1 MTERSEVY
9 VNFVPLAHVEPVKRK
24 VLYVTSGV
32 CHFFNSQ
39 HLLYKLSRGARAFY
53 DFLCEVMNN
62 DNNVTIDVELKM
74 KFVRHFTAITG
85 AAPVVE
91 SLPKCIKTLESLGLI
106 ISMGTMRSGF
116 FCVNPKYAFKGSK
129 AKRLTLLR
137 VLIESRGRDGLPLH
151 GLIDLSE
158 SIFLLP
164 TNKLIAS

>member
-1 MTERSEVY
+1 MSEKSKVN

-39 HLLYKLSRGARAFY
+39 HLLYKLSRSARAFY

-62 DNNVTIDVELKM
+62 DNNVTIDGELKM
-74 KFVRHFTAITG
+74 KFVHHLSEITG
-85 AAPVVE
+85 SAPAVE

-106 ISMGTMRSGF
+106 ISMGTIRSGF

-137 VLIESRGRDGLPLH
+137 VLIESRGRDGLPLY

-158 SIFLLP
+158 SAFLLP
-164 TNKLIAS
+164 SNNVTA